1 MVSNQLERE
10 IYVSEIVFGTIS
22 SGEIRRPLQKQKS
35 WIQHFGILV
44 PYQNSNSL
52 TLELKAP
59 ALGKVLSN
67 VTSNLRLPSVRY
79 LKNIH
84 CTKNSQTVDLVTFTE
99 EILNGKLHFFCSDFE
114 SEVSKLFRSTN

>member
-1 MVSNQLERE
+1 MVTNQLERE

-22 SGEIRRPLQKQKS
+22 SGKIPRPLQKQKS
-35 WIQHFGILV
+35 WIQHFWIVV
-44 PYQNSNSL
+44 PYQHSNSL
-52 TLELKAP
+52 TLELEAA
-59 ALGKVLSN
+59 ALEKVLSN

-99 EILNGKLHFFCSDFE
+99 EILNGKLHFFCSEIE

>member
-1 MVSNQLERE
+1 MVTNQLERD

-22 SGEIRRPLQKQKS
+22 SGKIPRPLQKQKS
-35 WIQHFGILV
+35 WIQHFRIVV
-44 PYQNSNSL
+44 PYQHSNSL
-52 TLELKAP
+52 TLELEAA
-59 ALGKVLSN
+59 ALEKVLSN

-99 EILNGKLHFFCSDFE
+99 EILNGKLHFFCSEIE

>member
-52 TLELKAP
+52 TLELKAA

-99 EILNGKLHFFCSDFE
+99 EILNGKLHFF
-114 SEVSKLFRSTN
+114 LQ

>member
-35 WIQHFGILV
+35 RIQHFGILV

-52 TLELKAP
+52 TLELKAA

-99 EILNGKLHFFCSDFE
+99 EILNGKLHFF
-114 SEVSKLFRSTN
+114 LQ